1 MNKVIFIKR
10 NGPLV
15 TDARMPR
22 FYPQVFQWLARIS
35 REMDY
40 QLVMMSDGAQ
50 DTLQQETVISFFENE
65 GIIFQEVLT
74 DKPGSEGYNKYL
86 YGLYDL
92 EKSFLISDKVQDITW
107 ADQVKIS
114 GVFMGK
120 ANKTAVLCTSQ
131 WSEIYQYLKA
141 VPRKVSVSRKTRETD
156 VQLILNLDGRGRSG
170 ISTGLGFLDHMLEQ
184 IVKHG
189 SLDLEMTVKGDLET
203 DQHHTMEDVALA
215 LGEAFKKA
223 LGSKKGIGRYGFVIP
238 MDDSLARVAVDF
250 GGRPY
255 LVWDVD
261 LKREMIGDVP
271 AEMFKHFFRSFC
283 DASGCNLNVRS
294 EGEND
299 HHKIEAVFKAFGK
312 SVAMAIGKTS
322 DFNIPSTK
330 GVL

>member
-10 NGPLV
+10 DGPLV

-35 REMDY
+35 RELDY

-50 DTLQQETVISFFENE
+50 ETLQQETVISFFENE
-65 GIIFQEVLT
+65 GIVFQDVLT
-74 DKPGSEGYNKYL
+74 NKPGTEGYNKYL
-86 YGLYDL
+86 YGLYRLDQ
-92 EKSFLISDKVQDITW
+92 SFIISDDARDIAW
-107 ADQVKIS
+107 GEKLKIS
-114 GVFMGK
+114 GIFLGK
-120 ANKTAVLCTSQ
+120 ANKNAVLCTLEWSQ
-131 WSEIYQYLKA
+131 IYHYLQA
-141 VPRKVSVSRKTRETD
+141 VPRKVTVGRKTRETD
-156 VQLILNLDGRGRSG
+156 VQLTLNLDGSG
-170 ISTGLGFLDHMLEQ
+170 NSAFVTGLGFLDHMLEQ

-238 MDDSLARVAVDF
+238 MDDSMAHVAVDF

-271 AEMFKHFFRSFC
+271 SEMFKHFFRSFC

-322 DFNIPSTK
+322 GNNIPSTK

>member
-10 NGPLV
+10 DGPLV
-15 TDARMPR
+15 TDAGLPR
-22 FYPQVFQWLARIS
+22 FYPQVFQWLARIVN
-35 REMDY
+35 ELDY
-40 QLVMMSDGAQ
+40 QLVMITNQAPN
-50 DTLQQETVISFFENE
+50 TLEQQSVISFFENE
-65 GIIFQEVLT
+65 GIVFQEVLT

-107 ADQVKIS
+107 ADQVK
-114 GVFMGK
+114 VFGIFFGK
-120 ANKTAVLCTSQ
+120 ANKSAVLCTSQ

-141 VPRKVSVSRKTRETD
+141 VPRKVSVSRQTRETD
-156 VQLILNLDGRGRSG
+156 VQLTLNLDGRGDSA
-170 ISTGLGFLDHMLEQ
+170 IKTGLGFLDHMLEQ

-189 SLDLEMTVKGDLET
+189 KLDLEMTVKGDLET

-261 LKREMIGDVP
+261 LRREMLGDVP
-271 AEMFKHFFRSFC
+271 CEMFSHFFRSFC
-283 DASGCNLNVRS
+283 DTSGCNLNVRS
-294 EGEND
+294 EGKND

-312 SVAMAIGKTS
+312 SVAMATGKTS
-322 DFNIPSTK
+322 DYNIPSTK

>member
-65 GIIFQEVLT
+65 GIVFQDILT
-74 DKPGSEGYNKYL
+74 DKPGSGEYSKYI

-92 EKSFLISDKVQDITW
+92 ERSFLISDNAQDISW
-107 ADQVKIS
+107 ADQLKIA
-114 GVFMGK
+114 GIFMGK
-120 ANKTAVLCTSQ
+120 ANKTAVLCTSE
-131 WSEIYQYLKA
+131 WAEIYRYLKA
-141 VPRKVSVSRKTRETD
+141 APRKVSVSRKTRETD

-184 IVKHG
+184 IGKHG

>member
-10 NGPLV
+10 DGPLV
-15 TDARMPR
+15 TDAGLPR

-35 REMDY
+35 REFDY
-40 QLVMMSDGAQ
+40 QLVMMTEGVPDP
-50 DTLQQETVISFFENE
+50 LQEKTVIRFFENE
-65 GIIFQEVLT
+65 GIVFQDVLT

-92 EKSFLISDKVQDITW
+92 ERSFLISDNAQDITW
-107 ADQVKIS
+107 ADQVKIF

-120 ANKTAVLCTSQ
+120 ANKTAVLCTSE

-141 VPRKVSVSRKTRETD
+141 VPRKVSVSRQTRETD
-156 VQLILNLDGRGRSG
+156 VQLTLNLDGRGNSR

-189 SLDLEMTVKGDLET
+189 KLDLEMTVKGDLET

-238 MDDSLARVAVDF
+238 MDDSLAQVAVDF

-255 LVWDVD
+255 LVWNVD

-271 AEMFKHFFRSFC
+271 CEMFSHFFRSFC
-283 DASGCNLNVRS
+283 DASGCNLNVRA
-294 EGEND
+294 EGDNY

-322 DFNIPSTK
+322 DYNIPSTK
-330 GVL
+330 GIL

>member
-141 VPRKVSVSRKTRETD
+141 VPRKVSVSRQTRETD
-156 VQLILNLDGRGRSG
+156 VQLTLNLDGMGDSAVK
-170 ISTGLGFLDHMLEQ
+170 TGLGFLDHMLEQ
-184 IVKHG
+184 IAKHG
-189 SLDLEMTVKGDLET
+189 KLDLEMTVKGDLET